1 MKKIL
6 LIGGAGYIGSVI
18 TKKMLLDGN
27 KVRNLD
33 NLLFDN
39 KFSINEYEN
48 EKNYEFIYGDL
59 CSEEVLKTAIKGVT
73 DVVVLA
79 GIVGDPLSKKYPKE
93 TDKINEKGIINCL
106 NFFKNKN
113 LNKVIFISTCSNY
126 GIINDNE
133 IADENHKLNPISLY
147 AKSKVNIEN
156 FILKNRGEFDFSPV
170 ILRFST
176 AFGISPRMRF
186 DLTLNEFTME
196 LLKGNEL
203 EVYEPNTW
211 RPYCH
216 VNDFSE
222 IITKVLNEKKE
233 KIAFEVFNVGSEK
246 NNFTKAMIVD
256 VIKKFLPS
264 SKIKLVDKPVDRR
277 NYRVNFKK
285 INNLFKHEYVS
296 VEDGI
301 KEIISAFQEKKKYLD
316 IFENRKKYGN
326 YEIKKY

>member
-1 MKKIL
+1 MGDTNKNGYEIREGLLGMAVGIL
-6 LIGGAGYIGSVI
+6 ES
-18 TKKMLLDGN
+18 
-27 KVRNLD
+27 RNSTLRE
-33 NLLFDN
+33 
-39 KFSINEYEN
+39 NEYLKPEGQREN
-48 EKNYEFIYGDL
+48 IEPYTV
-59 CSEEVLKTAIKGVT
+59 EEVLKTAIKGVT

-196 LLKGNEL
+196 LFKGNDL

-216 VNDFSE
+216 VEDFSN
-222 IITKVLNEKKE
+222 IISKILDEKKE
-233 KIAFEVFNVGSEK
+233 NIAFEVFNVGSEK

-256 VIKKFLPS
+256 VIKKYLPS
-264 SKIKLVDKPVDRR
+264 SKIKIVDKSLDRR
-277 NYRVNFKK
+277 NYKVNFKK
-285 INNLFKHEYVS
+285 INGLIEHKYIS
-296 VEDGI
+296 VEDGV
-301 KEIISAFQEKKKYLD
+301 KEIISALKKKNYLD
-316 IFENRKKYGN
+316 VFDNRKKYGN
-326 YEIKKY
+326 YEIKK

>member
-1 MKKIL
+1 MKNIL

-18 TKKMLLDGN
+18 TKKMLLNGN

-48 EKNYEFIYGDL
+48 EKNYEFMKGDL
-59 CSEEVLKTAIKGVT
+59 CSNADLKSAIEGIT

-93 TDKINEKGIINCL
+93 TEEINQKGIINCL
-106 NFFKNKN
+106 NFFRKKN
-113 LNKVIFISTCSNY
+113 LDKVIFVSTCSNY
-126 GIINDNE
+126 GVIKDDE
-133 IADENHKLNPISLY
+133 IADENHELNPISLY

-156 FILKNRGEFDFSPV
+156 FILSQKGEFDFSPV

-196 LLKGNEL
+196 LFKGNDL

-216 VNDFSE
+216 VEDFSN
-222 IITKVLNEKKE
+222 IISKILDEKKE
-233 KIAFEVFNVGSEK
+233 NIAFEVFNVGSEK

-256 VIKKFLPS
+256 VIKKYLPS
-264 SKIKLVDKPVDRR
+264 SKIKIVDKSLDRR
-277 NYRVNFKK
+277 NYKVNFKK
-285 INNLFKHEYVS
+285 INGLIEHKYIS
-296 VEDGI
+296 VEDGV
-301 KEIISAFQEKKKYLD
+301 KEIISALKKKNYLD
-316 IFENRKKYGN
+316 VFDNRKKYGN
-326 YEIKKY
+326 YEIKK

>member
-18 TKKMLLDGN
+18 IKKMLFDGN
-27 KVRNLD
+27 QVRNLD
-33 NLLFDN
+33 NLFFDN
-39 KFSINEYEN
+39 KFSINQYEK
-48 EKNYEFIYGDL
+48 EKNYEFINGDL
-59 CSEEVLKTAIKGVT
+59 CSEKVLKKVIKGIS

-93 TDKINEKGIINCL
+93 TEEINEKGIKNCL
-106 NFFKNKN
+106 NFFRNKN
-113 LNKVIFISTCSNY
+113 LDKVIFISTCSNY
-126 GIINDNE
+126 GAINDDE

-156 FILKNRGEFDFSPV
+156 FILNNRGKFDFSPV

-186 DLTLNEFTME
+186 DLTLNEFTMQ
-196 LLKGNEL
+196 LFKGNEL

-222 IITKVLNEKKE
+222 IISKVINEKKE
-233 KIAFEVFNVGSEK
+233 KVAFEVFNVGSEK
-246 NNFTKAMIVD
+246 NNYTKLMIID
-256 VIKKFLPS
+256 IIKKYLPY
-264 SKIKLVDKPVDRR
+264 SKIKLVDRLADRR

-301 KEIISAFQEKKKYLD
+301 KEIISALQDNQYSD
-316 IFENRKKYGN
+316 ILENKKKYGN
-326 YEIKKY
+326 YEIKKF